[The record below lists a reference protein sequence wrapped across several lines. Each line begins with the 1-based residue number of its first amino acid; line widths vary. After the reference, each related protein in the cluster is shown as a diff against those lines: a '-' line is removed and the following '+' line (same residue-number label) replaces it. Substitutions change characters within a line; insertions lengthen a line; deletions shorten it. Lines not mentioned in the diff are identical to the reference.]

1 MTDQAEDLKTLMK
14 NKNSSDKAVLS
25 DLPPKRKSRIIAV
38 TSGKGGVGK
47 TNISTNMAIAYAKMG
62 KNVIVIDADLGLANV
77 NVMMNIIPKFNL
89 YHVMKKQKKMSDI
102 IIDTEYGI
110 KFVAGASGF

>member
-47 TNISTNMAIAYAKMG
+47 QIFQQIWLLLMPRWEKT
-62 KNVIVIDADLGLANV
+62 LL
-77 NVMMNIIPKFNL
+77 
-89 YHVMKKQKKMSDI
+89 
-102 IIDTEYGI
+102 
-110 KFVAGASGF
+110 